1 MASNWYH
8 SFEAQMSWEVVGV
21 VIVLMA
27 LAYLIGRKSIQ
38 YVSVKK
44 ACKIKGEFVA
54 PKSAPQYEAGKE
66 NGVDRRIKDR
76 VLKVAS
82 RKELKANST
91 VMVLHSTTFDNAIA
105 AVFASIFAYV
115 FANAHINGMIQWFI
129 NHLGANESAAWGD
142 ICAFMAIGLLF
153 SVFYAIIFRL
163 VRAGQIHTVVEKSED
178 YLAAGYA
185 PLYFEKESV
194 GYGVQLIVWLYR
206 RKQQK
211 KEAAKAR
218 RAHDNV
224 IQFPETEI
232 A

>member
-8 SFEAQMSWEVVGV
+8 SFVAQMSWEVVGV

-38 YVSVKK
+38 YVSVDK
-44 ACKIKGEFVA
+44 ADEIKGEFVA
-54 PKSAPQYEAGKE
+54 PKSAPQYEAEKE
-66 NGVDRRIKDR
+66 DEVDRRIEDR
-76 VLKVAS
+76 APEDAS
-82 RKELKANST
+82 RKELKDNST

-115 FANAHINGMIQWFI
+115 FANAHIDGMTQWFI
-129 NHLGANESAAWGD
+129 NHLGANESAAWGV

-153 SVFYAIIFRL
+153 GAFYAIIFRL

-178 YLAAGYA
+178 YLAIGYT

-194 GYGVQLIVWLYR
+194 GYYVQLIVWLYE

-211 KEAAKAR
+211 RKAARAR
-218 RAHDNV
+218 HAHDNV
-224 IQFPETEI
+224 DQFPETEI

>member
-76 VLKVAS
+76 ALKVAS
-82 RKELKANST
+82 RKELKTNRT

-142 ICAFMAIGLLF
+142 IFAFAAIGF
-153 SVFYAIIFRL
+153 ITAGFFAIVRGLI
-163 VRAGQIHTVVEKSED
+163 RAGQVHTVVEKSED

-185 PLYFEKESV
+185 PMFFEKESV
-194 GYGVQLIVWLYR
+194 GYAVKLIVWLYE

-211 KEAAKAR
+211 RKAAKAR
-218 RAHDNV
+218 RATSDNV
-224 IQFPETEI
+224 IQFSEI

>member
-142 ICAFMAIGLLF
+142 ICAFMAILEAVKFKMITIFQNKLF
-153 SVFYAIIFRL
+153 GDIKICAREDNTGYVP
-163 VRAGQIHTVVEKSED
+163 SEEE
-178 YLAAGYA
+178 LT
-185 PLYFEKESV
+185 S
-194 GYGVQLIVWLYR
+194 
-206 RKQQK
+206 
-211 KEAAKAR
+211 
-218 RAHDNV
+218 N
-224 IQFPETEI
+224 
-232 A
+232 

>member
-8 SFEAQMSWEVVGV
+8 EFTAQMSWEVMAVC
-21 VIVLMA
+21 VILLA
-27 LAYLIGRKSIQ
+27 LAYLIGRKSVQ

-66 NGVDRRIKDR
+66 NEVDRRIRGR

-82 RKELKANST
+82 RKELKTNST

-115 FANAHINGMIQWFI
+115 FADAHINGMIQWFI

-153 SVFYAIIFRL
+153 GVFYAIIFRL

-178 YLAAGYA
+178 YLATGYI
-185 PLYFEKESV
+185 PMFFEKESV
-194 GYGVQLIVWLYR
+194 GYAVKLIVWLYE

-211 KEAAKAR
+211 RKAAKAR
-218 RAHDNV
+218 HAHDNV

>member
-44 ACKIKGEFVA
+44 ARKIKGEYVA

-66 NGVDRRIKDR
+66 NGVDRRIEGR
-76 VLKVAS
+76 ALEVAS
-82 RKELKANST
+82 RKELKPNST

-105 AVFASIFAYV
+105 VVFASIFAYV
-115 FANAHINGMIQWFI
+115 FASAHIDGMIQWFI
-129 NHLGANESAAWGD
+129 NHLGANDSAAWGD
-142 ICAFMAIGLLF
+142 ICAYMAIGLLF
-153 SVFYAIIFRL
+153 GAFYAIIFRL

-178 YLAAGYA
+178 YLATGYA

-194 GYGVQLIVWLYR
+194 GYGVQLIVWLYKR
-206 RKQQK
+206 RQQK

-218 RAHDNV
+218 HAHDNI
-224 IQFPETEI
+224 IQFPGTEI